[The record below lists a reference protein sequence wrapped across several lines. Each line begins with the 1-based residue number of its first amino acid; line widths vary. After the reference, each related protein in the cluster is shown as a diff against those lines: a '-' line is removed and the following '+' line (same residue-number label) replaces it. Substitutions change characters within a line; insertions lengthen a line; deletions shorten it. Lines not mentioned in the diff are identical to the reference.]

1 MEGARLTG
9 GAAPTFL
16 PATSGRAG
24 SRLAYEPVAGS
35 VRVAGS
41 GPGEHLVP
49 GRRRRRTRQPG
60 PWSLAGV
67 VALRAPAWPAPRRT
81 RELSQPTRR

>member
-16 PATSGRAG
+16 PATAGRAG
-24 SRLAYEPVAGS
+24 SRLAYEPLGS
-35 VRVAGS
+35 VRAAGS
-41 GPGEHLVP
+41 GPGGHLVP

-60 PWSLAGV
+60 PWSRAGV
-67 VALRAPAWPAPRRT
+67 VAPRAPARPAPHRT
-81 RELSQPTRR
+81 RALSQPTRR

>member
-1 MEGARLTG
+1 MEAARLTG

-16 PATSGRAG
+16 PATAGRAG
-24 SRLAYEPVAGS
+24 SRLAYEPSAGS
-35 VRVAGS
+35 GRAAGS

-60 PWSLAGV
+60 PWSLAD
-67 VALRAPAWPAPRRT
+67 VALLAPVRPAPRPA
-81 RELSQPTRR
+81 RELSQQTPA